1 MSKTNTLPKIEK
13 GILMPEPIKK
23 NNNVKAILD
32 AMEVGDS
39 VLVSKKQCNSLRAI
53 AWINKIKVATRKV
66 SETEMR
72 VWRIA

>member
-13 GILMPEPIKK
+13 GIPMP
-23 NNNVKAILD
+23 KAQKTGITDLLRS
-32 AMEVGDS
+32 MQVGDS
-39 VLVSKKQCNSLRAI
+39 VLVTKKDAKSMLV
-53 AWINKIKVATRKV
+53 INKRVEIKIATRKV